1 MPIRPVAS
9 HIDEI
14 EAEADAAPEPGE
26 DWIMLP
32 FPSPVYKALSDAA
45 AKKNM
50 TVAQLLAR
58 AITLVIEEE

>member
-1 MPIRPVAS
+1 MPQPIVS

-14 EAEADAAPEPGE
+14 EAEAEAAPEPGE

-32 FPSPVYKALSDAA
+32 VPNPVYKALSDAA
-45 AKKNM
+45 ASKNM

-58 AITLVIEEE
+58 AISIAIEED